1 MQIKNKLLVLIAV
14 MMLTI
19 NFKPAFA
26 LDDGAYL
33 IGRSTSYVNPLTG
46 NTEDGGTN
54 VTLGE
59 SMISGIVESNLLLE
73 QTGGEYYLTIGLGL
87 ASNVSNIRFKIM
99 NSSGSFSNVS
109 ATKTGS
115 SSANGDTVNH
125 YRIQINSLN
134 DYISPIMYVTP
145 MGRDVQ
151 FFIQLNQGSVT
162 PGTGVYTSKMIPAAS
177 STGNIGDNSSNN
189 STNTSNNSTYITSNN
204 DNASQSEKTDDPVAV
219 EETVVTVGEVS
230 KESLFDGVSGLS
242 NYVVDPN
249 GKVNEKRE
257 LTVKNLLKQS
267 EQKIDSGNS
276 AMLIVGCVAVIVIV
290 AGGGYYVKKVKK

>member
-276 AMLIVGCVAVIVIV
+276 VMLIIGCVAVIAIV